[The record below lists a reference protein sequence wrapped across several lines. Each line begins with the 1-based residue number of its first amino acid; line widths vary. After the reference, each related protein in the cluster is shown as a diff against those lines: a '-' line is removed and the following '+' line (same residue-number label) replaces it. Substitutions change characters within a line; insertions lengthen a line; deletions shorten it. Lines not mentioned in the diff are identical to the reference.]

1 MNEPEAIKV
10 VLVGESGVG
19 KTSIISQFT
28 TKKFDPHRETSLSAQ
43 FISKT
48 VEFQDLGKAIKF
60 DIWDTVGQEKYR
72 ALAEIFYRDAKVII
86 FVYDIT
92 TEYSFAE
99 LKNYWYKETTSKS
112 MGKPLYA
119 VVANKIDKY
128 SEQTVSNNEGIAFA
142 EEIGGIFQTTSA
154 LSDSGITQLFDNI
167 GKTYLI
173 PGFDYKATDKKAQEE
188 FLKKK
193 QEEDT
198 KNEKKKRE
206 KRGVKLEEGA
216 NSENA
221 LGAKDRIPASQLH
234 ILQLHFVVFKVHAV
248 DLHAPPL
255 DGQLQANGNILG
267 GVALFDDLV
276 GRIGA
281 FFGIRTG

>member
-216 NSENA
+216 NSE
-221 LGAKDRIPASQLH
+221 KKES
-234 ILQLHFVVFKVHAV
+234 KKCC
-248 DLHAPPL
+248 
-255 DGQLQANGNILG
+255 
-267 GVALFDDLV
+267 
-276 GRIGA
+276 
-281 FFGIRTG
+281 

>member
-28 TKKFDPHRETSLSAQ
+28 AHKFDPHRETSLSAQ

-72 ALAEIFYRDAKVII
+72 ALAEIFYRDAKVIV

-92 TEYSFAE
+92 TAYSFEE
-99 LKNYWYKETTSKS
+99 LKKYWYEETKTKS
-112 MGKPLYA
+112 TGKHLLA
-119 VVANKIDKY
+119 VVANKIDLYNDQK
-128 SEQTVSNNEGIAFA
+128 VSNNEGMTFA
-142 EEIGGIFQTTSA
+142 EEIGAIFQTTSA
-154 LSDSGITQLFDNI
+154 QSDSGITTLFDNI
-167 GKTYLI
+167 GKTYLV
-173 PGFDYKATDKKAQEE
+173 PGFDYRATDKKAQED

-193 QEEDT
+193 QEEDN

-206 KRGVKLEEGA
+206 KRGMKLETKKTE
-216 NSENA
+216 E
-221 LGAKDRIPASQLH
+221 K
-234 ILQLHFVVFKVHAV
+234 KEKKCC
-248 DLHAPPL
+248 
-255 DGQLQANGNILG
+255 
-267 GVALFDDLV
+267 
-276 GRIGA
+276 
-281 FFGIRTG
+281 